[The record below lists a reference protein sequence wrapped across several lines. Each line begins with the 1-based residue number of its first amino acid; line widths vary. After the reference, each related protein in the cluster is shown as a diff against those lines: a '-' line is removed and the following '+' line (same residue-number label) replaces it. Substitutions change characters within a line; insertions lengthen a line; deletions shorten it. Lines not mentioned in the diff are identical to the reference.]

1 MENQIMSDKRGVPAS
16 AMDIALAKRDSNVA
30 RAVPISGTGN
40 QILVKDSGQVVVRR
54 VGRGGPKLTSSRA
67 RALAGCKGK
76 TKCDFA
82 ECVKSALGVM
92 PSKLKGLC
100 P

>member
-1 MENQIMSDKRGVPAS
+1 MANRRAVPAT
-16 AMDIALAKRDSNVA
+16 AMDIALAKKESNVA

-40 QILVKDSGQVVVRR
+40 QVLVKDSGQVVVRK
-54 VGRGGPKLTSSRA
+54 VGRGGPKLTSGRA

-76 TKCDFA
+76 TKCAFA
-82 ECVKSALGVM
+82 ECVESALGVM